1 MYALPQNTLLSKQI
15 PKKAIFEK
23 FTLSPAQRQRLDADI
38 ARIDIVAQ
46 LSPQTLPAVSKGAE
60 VEGIYVMQVSL
71 KTKSYSKESILLLAR
86 LIPQR
91 MLFALRYESEVQLAI
106 VHEGFYAGR
115 WLAQDEVKIPLEGL
129 NFDTVWTH
137 IVAYVG
143 DIELDHEQTLEQQI
157 QNKQE
162 QERLLREIAQL
173 ETKMNK
179 ERALN
184 KQMQI
189 RSQINQLRKKT
200 SVVNEQQKTTK

>member
-23 FTLSPAQRQRLDADI
+23 FALSSAQRQRIDADI

-46 LSPQTLPAVSKGAE
+46 LSPQTLPAITEGSKVKA
-60 VEGIYVMQVSL
+60 IYVMQVSL

-91 MLFALRYESEVQLAI
+91 MLFALRHESEVQLAI
-106 VHEGFYAGR
+106 VHEGFHAGP

-129 NFDTVWTH
+129 NFDTLWTH

-143 DIELDHEQTLEQQI
+143 DIELDQEQTLEQQI

-162 QERLLREIAQL
+162 QERLRREITQL

-189 RSQINQLRKKT
+189 RSQINKLCKKLQT
-200 SVVNEQQKTTK
+200 FRSAK

>member
-23 FTLSPAQRQRLDADI
+23 FSLSSAQRQRIDADI

-46 LSPQTLPAVSKGAE
+46 LSPQTLPAITKGGE
-60 VEGIYVMQVSL
+60 VEAIYVMHVSL
-71 KTKSYSKESILLLAR
+71 KTKSYSKKSILLLAR
-86 LIPQR
+86 LIRQR
-91 MLFALRYESEVQLAI
+91 MLFALRHESEVQLAI
-106 VHEGFYAGR
+106 VHEGFHAGR

-162 QERLLREIAQL
+162 QERLRREIAQL

-179 ERALN
+179 E
-184 KQMQI
+184 KQMNKKMALWTEI
-189 RSQINQLRKKT
+189 KQL
-200 SVVNEQQKTTK
+200 QKRLEEPR

>member
-1 MYALPQNTLLSKQI
+1 MYALPQSTLLSKQI

-23 FTLSPAQRQRLDADI
+23 FSLLSAQRQRIDADI

-46 LSPQTLPAVSKGAE
+46 LSPQTLPAISKGTE
-60 VEGIYVMQVSL
+60 VEVIYVMQVSL

-91 MLFALRYESEVQLAI
+91 MLFALCHESEVQLAI
-106 VHEGFYAGR
+106 VHEGLHSGL
-115 WLAQDEVKIPLEGL
+115 WLAQDKVQVPLEGL
-129 NFDTVWTH
+129 NFDSVWAH

-143 DIELDHEQTLEQQI
+143 DIVLDHEQTLEEQI

-162 QERLLREIAQL
+162 QERLLRDIAQL
-173 ETKMNK
+173 EAKMNK

-189 RSQINQLRKKT
+189 RSQINQLRKKL
-200 SVVNEQQKTTK
+200 QR

>member
-1 MYALPQNTLLSKQI
+1 MYALPQSTLLSKQI

-23 FTLSPAQRQRLDADI
+23 FSLSTTQRQRIDADI

-46 LSPQTLPAVSKGAE
+46 LSPQTLPAISKGME
-60 VEGIYVMQVSL
+60 VEVIYVMRVCL
-71 KTKSYSKESILLLAR
+71 KTKNYSKESILLLAR

-91 MLFALRYESEVQLAI
+91 MLFTLRHESEVQLAI
-106 VHEGFYAGR
+106 VHEGFHAGR
-115 WLAQDEVKIPLEGL
+115 WSAQDEVQIPLEGL
-129 NFDTVWTH
+129 NFDSVWAH

-143 DIELDHEQTLEQQI
+143 DIVLDHEQTLEKQI

-162 QERLLREIAQL
+162 QERLLRDIAQL
-173 ETKMNK
+173 EAKMNK

-189 RSQINQLRKKT
+189 RSQINQLRKKL
-200 SVVNEQQKTTK
+200 QQQTTTQ